1 MSIDN
6 TQCAKEIITGLSKVD
21 GLTAE
26 KMLEIIKELRFAVM
40 WYPAE
45 EQRDGMIRAT
55 CMLEDH
61 LTIQKILG

>member
-1 MSIDN
+1 MSHTT

-21 GLTAE
+21 GLTA
-26 KMLEIIKELRFAVM
+26 KQMLEIIKKLRLALM
-40 WYPAE
+40 LYPAE
-45 EQRDGMIRAT
+45 EQRGGMVRAT

>member
-1 MSIDN
+1 MSHTT

-26 KMLEIIKELRFAVM
+26 QMLEILRELRLALM
-40 WYPAE
+40 LYPAE

-55 CMLEDH
+55 CMLENH

>member
-1 MSIDN
+1 MSN
-6 TQCAKEIITGLSKVD
+6 TTTQCAKEIITGLSKVD

-26 KMLEIIKELRFAVM
+26 QMREIIRKLRLVFM
-40 WYPAE
+40 SYQPE
-45 EQRDGMIRAT
+45 DQRDGMIRAT

>member
-1 MSIDN
+1 MSYAT

-26 KMLEIIKELRFAVM
+26 QMLKILKEIRLAIML
-40 WYPAE
+40 YPAE
-45 EQRDGMIRAT
+45 EQRDGMIRAI
-55 CMLEDH
+55 CMLENH

>member
-1 MSIDN
+1 MSHTT
-6 TQCAKEIITGLSKVD
+6 TQCAKEIITGLSKVE

-26 KMLEIIKELRFAVM
+26 QMLEIIKELRLAIM
-40 WYPAE
+40 LYPAE

-55 CMLEDH
+55 CMLENH

>member
-1 MSIDN
+1 MSHTT

-26 KMLEIIKELRFAVM
+26 QMLEIIKELRLAIM
-40 WYPAE
+40 LYPAE

-55 CMLEDH
+55 CMLENH
-61 LTIQKILG
+61 LTIKKILG

>member
-1 MSIDN
+1 MPHTT
-6 TQCAKEIITGLSKVD
+6 TQCAKEIITGLSRID

-26 KMLEIIKELRFAVM
+26 QMLEIIKELRLAIM
-40 WYPAE
+40 LYPAE

-55 CMLEDH
+55 CMLENY